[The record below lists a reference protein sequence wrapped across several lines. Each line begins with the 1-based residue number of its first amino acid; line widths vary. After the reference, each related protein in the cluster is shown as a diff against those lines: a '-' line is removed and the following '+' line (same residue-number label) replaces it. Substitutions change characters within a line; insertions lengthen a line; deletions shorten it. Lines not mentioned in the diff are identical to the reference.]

1 YRAGTVQANNQIPLA
16 GTIAD
21 QDAAEGLVLLF
32 KIQIVS
38 LDNRPL
44 ELKIASP
51 ENPSESAS
59 AELDV

>member
-1 YRAGTVQANNQIPLA
+1 MVGAQSQLPAP

-21 QDAAEGLVLLF
+21 DDPAQGAVLLY
-32 KIQIVS
+32 KLQLAS

-44 ELKIASP
+44 ELKIVNP
-51 ENPSESAS
+51 EDPSESAS

>member
-1 YRAGTVQANNQIPLA
+1 MVLAKNQIPLP

-21 QDAAEGLVLLF
+21 VDPAEGLVLLY

-44 ELKIASP
+44 ELKIVNP
-51 ENPSESAS
+51 NNPSESAS